1 MNNPSRKPNIEIEI
15 ERKTIMQHINARPEV
30 GRIVHYTAPGSADGT
45 YPCVCRPAMVVESAD
60 QFLAT
65 LMVIN
70 PTGVHFRANV
80 AQSAG
85 DPTDDAPGSRCWAGA
100 RAYPGLTWHWPERQP
115 N

>member
-1 MNNPSRKPNIEIEI
+1 MNSPSRKP
-15 ERKTIMQHINARPEV
+15 RPEV
-30 GRIVHYTAPGSADGT
+30 GRIVHYTAPGRADGT

-70 PTGVHFRANV
+70 PAGVHFRANV